1 MRRFKFLY
9 FVFILLSLSLCMFSC
24 RGKKPA
30 EGDKP
35 KRAEIQLDSDYTW
48 MGTFPKSIKRK
59 STVFTFTN
67 VGTAPLEFL
76 DVDYSCGCISATYP
90 KKPVKPGKKG
100 EIKVT
105 FNTDYKDPGKFYY
118 KVYFAVTGWPENFVL
133 RLKGDMTEN

>member
-1 MRRFKFLY
+1 MKKLFLVCLVAALTIGSVNAQQQKNEKTEPEHGPKI
-9 FVFILLSLSLCMFSC
+9 VF
-24 RGKKPA
+24 A
-30 EGDKP
+30 EQVHNYGT
-35 KRAEIQLDSDYTW
+35 IQKGADGNCT
-48 MGTFPKSIKRK
+48 
-59 STVFTFTN
+59 FTFTN

-90 KKPVKPGKKG
+90 EKPVKPGKKG